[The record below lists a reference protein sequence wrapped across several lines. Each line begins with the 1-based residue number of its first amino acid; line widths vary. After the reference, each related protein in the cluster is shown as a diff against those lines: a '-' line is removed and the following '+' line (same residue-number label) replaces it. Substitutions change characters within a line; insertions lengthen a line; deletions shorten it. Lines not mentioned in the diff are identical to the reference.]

1 MVGMLSSRSFLTVS
15 LLLLFLSVFS
25 AVARAAPAVH
35 LTEGGTGTTD
45 QDAAERNL
53 QFDTVGDLLTCFFTG
68 FPIGPA
74 SLFVLVIYTFN
85 SSSAHYRCC
94 SELRTPSA
102 TETE

>member
-1 MVGMLSSRSFLTVS
+1 MMVGMLSSRSFLTVS

-68 FPIGPA
+68 FPIGFFVCPGDLYLQFVVCPLQM
-74 SLFVLVIYTFN
+74 LFGATDTFCN
-85 SSSAHYRCC
+85 
-94 SELRTPSA
+94 
-102 TETE
+102 

>member
-35 LTEGGTGTTD
+35 LTEGEQGTGTTD

-68 FPIGPA
+68 FPIGFFVCPGDLYLQFVVCPLQM
-74 SLFVLVIYTFN
+74 LFGATDTFCN
-85 SSSAHYRCC
+85 
-94 SELRTPSA
+94 
-102 TETE
+102 